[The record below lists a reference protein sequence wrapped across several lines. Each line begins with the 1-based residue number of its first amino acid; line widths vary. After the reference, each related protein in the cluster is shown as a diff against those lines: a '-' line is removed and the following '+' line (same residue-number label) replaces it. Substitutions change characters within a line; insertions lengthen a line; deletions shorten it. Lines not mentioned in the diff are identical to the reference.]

1 MPARKLAV
9 VAKANMPTTTKVAS
23 STHVR
28 KLRSVMSSLAYN
40 VGITQALAFSNMPP
54 ADLFTSGGRG
64 WKVANNNKNS
74 NSQQK
79 RRSSRGVCLWPLGH
93 RLLRRVCFRVL
104 LHEHIDLSN
113 SSSKQAATV
122 AAGGSTHLKQNPVTR
137 RLRKPKSGN
146 IWMMK
151 DSQNVIRMEAQ

>member
-1 MPARKLAV
+1 MNFEMKPTAPRRDMAKHKSRCSPCCVRSTWLA
-9 VAKANMPTTTKVAS
+9 S
-23 STHVR
+23 
-28 KLRSVMSSLAYN
+28 
-40 VGITQALAFSNMPP
+40 SNMPP
-54 ADLFTSGGRG
+54 TILFTSGGRG
-64 WKVANNNKNS
+64 RKVANNSKNS

-79 RRSSRGVCLWPLGH
+79 RRSSRRVCLWPLGY

-146 IWMMK
+146 IWMAK
-151 DSQNVIRMEAQ
+151 DSQNMIRMEAQ